1 MTVAMV
7 LDSSAVLAYCM
18 GVPHVG
24 EVLGELLEE
33 PGSRFALPAVCLAEA
48 AAIADDD
55 GLVMLLGGHA
65 RGVVAQVPAGRWRQL
80 VGLSRQL
87 GSPKWAVPFLLAATN
102 DAYLLTATPDRYPVA
117 DRVVDVSR
125 CP

>member
-7 LDSSAVLAYCM
+7 LDSSAVLAYSM

-24 EVLGELLEE
+24 ELLGELLDE

-48 AAIADDD
+48 AVVTDDD
-55 GLVMLLGGHA
+55 ELVMLLGGHA
-65 RGVVAQVPAGRWRQL
+65 RGMVVPVPAKRWRQL
-80 VGLSRQL
+80 VALSKLL
-87 GSPKWAVPFLLAATN
+87 GSPKWAVPFLLAAQS

-117 DRVVDVSR
+117 GRVIDVSR
-125 CP
+125 RS